1 MNSSDSTL
9 ATRNNSPLGNAEAA
23 VKSHSAGLRREL
35 GLIDLILAQI
45 LLVIVPDFFGTAVKA
60 GPSHVVLWLSA
71 MLLFFIPLA
80 LIVAH
85 LNRLMPLE
93 GGLYEW
99 ARLAFNDQIGFLV
112 AWNLW
117 LFIMLYVA
125 VIGLVTSTFLAYAV
139 PSLAWMADN
148 KWAVLVASV
157 VLIAAQM
164 VLAGIGFG
172 VGKWFNNA
180 GSIAVLI
187 TVGVLVALPLANL
200 RHGSMSAFHP
210 LRLVAPP
217 LTVFTLS
224 VFSKMT
230 FGALSGFE
238 YVAIFAGESRNPV
251 RNIGRSILI
260 TAPVI
265 ALIYIFATS
274 AILAYVSPD
283 AVDVIGP
290 IPQTLRLGFG
300 NLGAVIVPVAIFLL
314 LANYLSTFSLYFSGS
329 ARLPM
334 AAGWDN
340 LLPSWFSRLHARYKT
355 PVNSILF
362 LGGATLAASI
372 AALIGVGEQE
382 AYELLLTW
390 GFTFYGVAY
399 LALFAIPLLAPKA
412 SGIRPRFTLRVA
424 AVSGFLVTFLFVILS
439 IFPIIRVEDQSR
451 YSLKIAGVVLGAN
464 FLGWIIYRAGQRKNL
479 PVIP

>member
-1 MNSSDSTL
+1 VSTPH
-9 ATRNNSPLGNAEAA
+9 NPSIKIEA
-23 VKSHSAGLRREL
+23 VQSQTAGLRREL
-35 GLIDLILAQI
+35 TLFDLILAQI
-45 LLVIVPDFFGTAVKA
+45 LLVVVPDFFGTAVKA

-80 LIVAH
+80 FVVAH

-125 VIGLVTSTFLAYAV
+125 IIGLVTTTFLAYAI

-148 KWAVLVASV
+148 KWAVLAASIL
-157 VLIAAQM
+157 LIAAQM
-164 VLAGIGFG
+164 LLAAIGFA

-187 TVGVLVALPLANL
+187 TVAVLIALPLMNVRNGTLA
-200 RHGSMSAFHP
+200 ACHP

-238 YVAIFAGESRNPV
+238 YVAIFAGESRNPA

-265 ALIYIFATS
+265 ALIYIFTTS

-290 IPQTLRLGFG
+290 IPQALRRGFG
-300 NLGAVIVPVAIFLL
+300 NFGAVIVPVAIFLL

-334 AAGWDN
+334 TAGWDH
-340 LLPSWFSRLHARYKT
+340 LLPSWFSHMHSRYKT

-390 GFTFYGVAY
+390 GFTFYGIAY

-412 SGIRPRFTLRVA
+412 SGIRPRLALRAA
-424 AVSGFLVTFLFVILS
+424 AVSGFLVTLLFVALS
-439 IFPIIRVEDQSR
+439 IFPVIDVASSWR
-451 YSLKIAGVVLGAN
+451 YSLKIAVVVLGAN
-464 FLGWIIYRAGQRKNL
+464 FLGWMIFRAGHREKDRE
-479 PVIP
+479 